1 MNKITSLVIVVIAL
15 VVVGYVII
23 DHFNTME
30 QDANQQRLDEYLA
43 NQGLDPREEEE
54 YVESDEYGP
63 YKGMMAPTFSLPSWD
78 DSKDI
83 YLRDYE
89 GSFVIINAWASWCPP
104 CRDEIPYLIEFH
116 ENYLDDENVH
126 VLGVNITTTEAN
138 VSSAVTFINDFN
150 ISYDIVM
157 DHDGFVERN
166 YRIFSLPMTFVV
178 DPDGRIVIRK
188 TGFMDYDMIV
198 DIYEEA
204 MEIYEKTPS

>member
-1 MNKITSLVIVVIAL
+1 MNKITSLLITVIAL
-15 VVVGYVII
+15 IVVGYVVI
-23 DHFNTME
+23 DHFNTMG

-63 YKGMMAPTFSLPSWD
+63 YKGMMAPAFSLSSWD
-78 DSKDI
+78 DSKEI
-83 YLRDYE
+83 NLRDYA
-89 GSFVIINAWASWCPP
+89 GSFVIVNAWASWCPP

-116 ENYLDDENVH
+116 ENNVEDDNVH
-126 VLGVNITTTEAN
+126 VLGVNITTTEAS

-188 TGFMDYDMIV
+188 SGFMDYNMIV
-198 DIYEEA
+198 DLYEEA
-204 MEIYEKTPS
+204 MEIYEGE